1 MQTGSQFGNRRPPL
15 VLRWCRI
22 ESFVRDD
29 GGYTT
34 LAMALALLVSV
45 TMIFGMAAAQWSLA
59 RSADVQEVAD
69 AAAMAGENGVAAFST
84 VAQTLDACVLTMGL
98 TGTIVCGAGL
108 VVAAIPPLEGYAATI
123 MDTGKKILSAR
134 RDFAGS
140 SAKGLKELEDAL
152 PALIMANSASCV
164 SANSRNDV
172 RYVGMA
178 VPFPQE
184 SKSDYS
190 FLKNDVDPS
199 KMDESAKELSK
210 ASGDA
215 QDARDRV
222 DAAKERAW
230 RADNVNDPMCMHSRA
245 ETLAGLG
252 GSLNPSYPS
261 PDAWEF
267 EYARLRTRNYY
278 ARRYSQESFAGGS
291 VDELQ
296 RSAARKQFYG
306 YAYEAVGRMSCVDSK
321 DTVHMDLWELPHNT
335 DMVRDTRLYTDA
347 VWPCT
352 QEEAGCTL
360 HCSLS
365 CPGATGPYLGS
376 TSLSQVDV
384 GGALLCET
392 CRMDA
397 HAMGNVASASTNIDN
412 GYEHYWRIVVDA
424 SKDYEAAR
432 KDQIEAEKEMQD
444 AADEGSDAFD
454 KAMEALKVDR
464 PKLCPPGAYGCVGVV
479 ARPQTMS
486 TPTELTS
493 AFVAGVEL
501 PRGAAVSAATLAPD
515 QTTERNTVLA
525 RAFDG
530 LRGGEGSLV
539 LNLVG
544 SVTGLW
550 SDLLVGYGSAYGS
563 MEKTGSRFLDGIEGL
578 GGEKVATWLKK
589 KVSETVETAGL
600 EPADLRLRKPVLV
613 NSQTVLDKAGYTTLG
628 KAREVIQQLPTSP
641 EELVALMR
649 SKVQERLGEG
659 PVTVAEIPVP
669 GFEGVK
675 IPLTLDLSRLGA
687 VS

>member
-45 TMIFGMAAAQWSLA
+45 TLIFGMAAAQWSLA
-59 RSADVQEVAD
+59 CSADVQEVAD

-164 SANSRNDV
+164 SANSRNGV

-252 GSLNPSYPS
+252 G
-261 PDAWEF
+261 
-267 EYARLRTRNYY
+267 
-278 ARRYSQESFAGGS
+278 
-291 VDELQ
+291 
-296 RSAARKQFYG
+296 
-306 YAYEAVGRMSCVDSK
+306 
-321 DTVHMDLWELPHNT
+321 
-335 DMVRDTRLYTDA
+335 
-347 VWPCT
+347 
-352 QEEAGCTL
+352 
-360 HCSLS
+360 
-365 CPGATGPYLGS
+365 
-376 TSLSQVDV
+376 
-384 GGALLCET
+384 
-392 CRMDA
+392 
-397 HAMGNVASASTNIDN
+397 
-412 GYEHYWRIVVDA
+412 
-424 SKDYEAAR
+424 
-432 KDQIEAEKEMQD
+432 
-444 AADEGSDAFD
+444 
-454 KAMEALKVDR
+454 
-464 PKLCPPGAYGCVGVV
+464 
-479 ARPQTMS
+479 
-486 TPTELTS
+486 
-493 AFVAGVEL
+493 
-501 PRGAAVSAATLAPD
+501 
-515 QTTERNTVLA
+515 
-525 RAFDG
+525 
-530 LRGGEGSLV
+530 
-539 LNLVG
+539 
-544 SVTGLW
+544 
-550 SDLLVGYGSAYGS
+550 
-563 MEKTGSRFLDGIEGL
+563 
-578 GGEKVATWLKK
+578 
-589 KVSETVETAGL
+589 
-600 EPADLRLRKPVLV
+600 
-613 NSQTVLDKAGYTTLG
+613 
-628 KAREVIQQLPTSP
+628 
-641 EELVALMR
+641 
-649 SKVQERLGEG
+649 
-659 PVTVAEIPVP
+659 
-669 GFEGVK
+669 
-675 IPLTLDLSRLGA
+675 
-687 VS
+687 